1 MAGAAPVVGA
11 VVGAAFSEGVS
22 EMSMEAAARDDLVGS
37 AAAQV
42 SVNNE
47 LFKNVRFASDLE
59 LYKCISEYGIEYSL
73 AYIEELM
80 DSEKNQRFISRTRP
94 NLRLA
99 IRFFFGLNFSYANIE
114 NITGISILIT
124 TILCI

>member
-1 MAGAAPVVGA
+1 MVAGAAPVVGA

-47 LFKNVRFASDLE
+47 LFKNVNFASDLE
-59 LYKCISEYGIEYSL
+59 LYKCISE
-73 AYIEELM
+73 
-80 DSEKNQRFISRTRP
+80 
-94 NLRLA
+94 
-99 IRFFFGLNFSYANIE
+99 
-114 NITGISILIT
+114 
-124 TILCI
+124 

>member
-22 EMSMEAAARDDLVGS
+22 EMSMEVAARDDLVGS

-47 LFKNVRFASDLE
+47 LFKNVKFASDLE
-59 LYKCISEYGIEYSL
+59 LYKCISE
-73 AYIEELM
+73 
-80 DSEKNQRFISRTRP
+80 
-94 NLRLA
+94 
-99 IRFFFGLNFSYANIE
+99 
-114 NITGISILIT
+114 
-124 TILCI
+124 